1 MKLTLGE
8 FFMTKIAIFGRI
20 NFKKNHMFTTVL
32 RDFSWL
38 IKVRKSR
45 LALAQLDPDRLEDIG
60 ISRIEADQET
70 ELSFW
75 DAPANWVHR

>member
-1 MKLTLGE
+1 
-8 FFMTKIAIFGRI
+8 
-20 NFKKNHMFTTVL
+20 MFTTVL
-32 RDFSWL
+32 RHFSWL

-45 LALAQLDPDRLEDIG
+45 LALARLDPDRLEDIG

-70 ELSFW
+70 KRSFW

>member
-1 MKLTLGE
+1 
-8 FFMTKIAIFGRI
+8 MTKIAIFGRI
-20 NFKKNHMFTTVL
+20 NFKKNHMFTNVL

-45 LALAQLDPDRLEDIG
+45 LALARLDPDRLEDIG

-70 ELSFW
+70 KRSFW
-75 DAPANWVHR
+75 DAPANWVHW

>member
-1 MKLTLGE
+1 
-8 FFMTKIAIFGRI
+8 MTKIAIFGRI
-20 NFKKNHMFTTVL
+20 NLKKNNIFTTVL
-32 RDFSWL
+32 RHFSWL